1 MPIDNNEN
9 KMNLSQS
16 SWHSAATGAPM
27 QEQTW
32 QVPAVFP
39 IRQT

>member
-9 KMNLSQS
+9 KEFKS
-16 SWHSAATGAPM
+16 SWHSAATGAPT

>member
-1 MPIDNNEN
+1 MPIDNNET
-9 KMNLSQS
+9 KNLSQS
-16 SWHSAATGAPM
+16 SWHSAATGAPT

>member
-1 MPIDNNEN
+1 MPIETT
-9 KMNLSQS
+9 KTKNLSQS
-16 SWHSAATGAPM
+16 SWHSAATGAPT

>member
-9 KMNLSQS
+9 KEFKPVIVA
-16 SWHSAATGAPM
+16 SAATGAPT